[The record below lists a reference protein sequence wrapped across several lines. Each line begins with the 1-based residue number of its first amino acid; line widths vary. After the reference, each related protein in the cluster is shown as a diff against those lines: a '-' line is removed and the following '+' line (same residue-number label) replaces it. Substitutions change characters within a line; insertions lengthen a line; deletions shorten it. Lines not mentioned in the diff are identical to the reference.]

1 MVVIPIA
8 IGRLDSDGFS
18 DGLWRRYR
26 RFPHHW
32 DWRRYG
38 CFLHLWDWRRYSGIL
53 GVMFGDFR
61 TGALLIA
68 ATVASFVT
76 VHLCF
81 AGTGDPE
88 RVPSLILLIRGWFAA
103 RRDMSTI
110 LGHRH
115 AELDRFAV
123 FGLPCGVRVVL
134 ANAWHRSSFE
144 TLIPV
149 FD

>member
-1 MVVIPIA
+1 
-8 IGRLDSDGFS
+8 
-18 DGLWRRYR
+18 
-26 RFPHHW
+26 
-32 DWRRYG
+32 
-38 CFLHLWDWRRYSGIL
+38 
-53 GVMFGDFR
+53 MFGDFR

-81 AGTGDPE
+81 TGTGDPE
-88 RVPSLILLIRGWFAA
+88 QVQAVVGLPRCVLAA
-103 RRDMSTI
+103 SRNVSTV
-110 LGHRH
+110 LRHRH
-115 AELDRFAV
+115 VELYGSAV